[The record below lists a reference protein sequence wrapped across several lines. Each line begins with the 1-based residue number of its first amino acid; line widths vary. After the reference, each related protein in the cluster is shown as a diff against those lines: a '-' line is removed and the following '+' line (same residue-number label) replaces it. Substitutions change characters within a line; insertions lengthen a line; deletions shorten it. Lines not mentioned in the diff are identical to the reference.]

1 MFFVGMKERLL
12 GKTPEELAQIA
23 KAHGLPA
30 FSVALLRYYLF
41 NYSAIAA
48 LKVSSIWRKR
58 W

>member
-1 MFFVGMKERLL
+1 MGMKERLL